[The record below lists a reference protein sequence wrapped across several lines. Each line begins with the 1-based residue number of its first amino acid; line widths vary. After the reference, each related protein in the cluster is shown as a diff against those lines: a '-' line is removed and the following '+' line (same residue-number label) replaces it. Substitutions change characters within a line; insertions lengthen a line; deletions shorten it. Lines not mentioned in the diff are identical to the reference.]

1 MLIAAFEQADRHEK
15 LPQMRDGTRRDH
27 VVEAFVGELDPSGG
41 QIVQELSDPV
51 VVKPDDDGVRSRRFE
66 QPGPQRSQVD
76 GAGCSVLVVCEVKA
90 RTSNSLGNPFEA
102 VTHSKQHRLRCL
114 ATAYLSEQD
123 TYYDHIRFDVVGVSG
138 RALRVV
144 ENAF

>member
-1 MLIAAFEQADRHEK
+1 LARPFFGMSNRRIALGHRGEDMAAEWYS
-15 LPQMRDGTRRDH
+15 DH
-27 VVEAFVGELDPSGG
+27 GYEILARNWRCHIGEIDILCA
-41 QIVQELSDPV
+41 
-51 VVKPDDDGVRSRRFE
+51 
-66 QPGPQRSQVD
+66 QVD

-102 VTHSKQHRLRCL
+102 VTHAKQHRLRCL

-123 TYYDHIRFDVVGVSG
+123 TYYDHIRFDVAGVSG